1 MMTAHKAMLTTR
13 EVAALVGSHEITVQ
27 RAVKAG
33 KLASYRL
40 GPRMVRFRP
49 EDVNRWLESTRYQAA
64 A

>member
-1 MMTAHKAMLTTR
+1 MLTTQ
-13 EVAALVGSHEITVQ
+13 EVAALIGAHEITVQ

-40 GPRMVRFRP
+40 GPRMVRFSP
-49 EDVNRWLESTRYQAA
+49 DDVNKWLAETRYQAKA